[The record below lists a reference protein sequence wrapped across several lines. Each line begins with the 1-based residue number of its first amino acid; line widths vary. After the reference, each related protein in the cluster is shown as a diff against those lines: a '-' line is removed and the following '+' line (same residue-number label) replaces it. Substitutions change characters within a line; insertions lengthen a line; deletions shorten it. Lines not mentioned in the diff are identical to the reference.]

1 MSEGVY
7 SLFPGDQKKKQVKN
21 PKDQIK
27 KKQRQRSTK
36 TVKKNA
42 FSHLYPAVRS
52 YGTWPPSTFQ
62 GRTCCAAKQKLF

>member
-27 KKQRQRSTK
+27 KKDKDKEVQ
-36 TVKKNA
+36 
-42 FSHLYPAVRS
+42 
-52 YGTWPPSTFQ
+52 
-62 GRTCCAAKQKLF
+62 KQ